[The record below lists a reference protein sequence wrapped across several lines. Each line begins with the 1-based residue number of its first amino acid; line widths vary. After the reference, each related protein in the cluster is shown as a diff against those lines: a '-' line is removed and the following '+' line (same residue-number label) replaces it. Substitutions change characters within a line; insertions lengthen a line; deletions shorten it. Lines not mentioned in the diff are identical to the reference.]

1 MGEVG
6 ANTWHMYLFLAEIN
20 DIFLPGK
27 NSNLQSSELSLRLLT
42 SCPCSYW
49 RSSESPTWSSK
60 WVRIWYNEHSHCIFS
75 CCCCAGLNYSI
86 LCGGGK
92 VKVALWRS
100 EILSFYF
107 VAHTRKVIQWS
118 RNAEGT
124 KKQIN
129 NKGVGRRGKKMQW
142 GVGERN
148 WEEKIMCCG
157 IFSYLK

>member
-42 SCPCSYW
+42 SCPCSCW
-49 RSSESPTWSSK
+49 RSSKSPTWSSK
-60 WVRIWYNEHSHCIFS
+60 WVRMWWYNEHSHCIFS
-75 CCCCAGLNYSI
+75 CCCCAGLDCSI

-107 VAHTRKVIQWS
+107 VAHTQKVIQWS

-129 NKGVGRRGKKMQW
+129 NKGVGRRGKKCNGEW
-142 GVGERN
+142 GREIGRRKLCAVGYFH
-148 WEEKIMCCG
+148 I
-157 IFSYLK
+157 